1 MEQPGDDEL
10 DPVQPLH
17 STAYILRNGLVEIQQ
32 IYNQVQYWESLHPT
46 KTRSYKIHNEYII
59 DVGWT
64 YLIDGDEYFLSAIT
78 GSDRL
83 AEERFLLHDVEE
95 SEIFEWVR
103 NVLDGKKYGRRKRKR
118 RLQ

>member
-1 MEQPGDDEL
+1 MEQPRRDEL
-10 DPVQPLH
+10 DPVQPLN
-17 STAYILRNGLVEIQQ
+17 SNAYVQRNGLVEIQQ

-64 YLIDGDEYFLSAIT
+64 YLENGDEYFISAIT

-83 AEERFLLHDVEE
+83 AEEQFLLYDVEE
-95 SEIFEWVR
+95 SEIFEWIR
-103 NVLDGKKYGRRKRKR
+103 NVLDGWKYGRRKSR
-118 RLQ
+118 RRT